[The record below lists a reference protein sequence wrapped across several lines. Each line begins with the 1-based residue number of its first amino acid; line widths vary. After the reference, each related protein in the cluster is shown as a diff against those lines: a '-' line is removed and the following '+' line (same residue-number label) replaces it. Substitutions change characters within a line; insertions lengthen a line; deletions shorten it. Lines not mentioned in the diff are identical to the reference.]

1 MPSFVFPIPPTTPSG
16 TGTPSTPTTGGGG
29 LLPTPPD
36 TDAPLNQENVPSAH
50 IKIKAFV
57 NMVRLF
63 LRDYAEL
70 NRLVSGVEHSDRQI
84 VWAILDTLD
93 DYNTTPPFTSNS
105 ITDFP
110 SQHVLL
116 RGVAASLLE
125 SLGVLQTR
133 NHLQFSDGGLT
144 VGVNDKTEYLQRWVQ
159 LFRSQYEEKKMKI
172 KIASNIERAWG
183 GGLQSEYRFVNN
195 FYGEW

>member
-1 MPSFVFPIPPTTPSG
+1 MPTFFFPIAPTTP
-16 TGTPSTPTTGGGG
+16 PSGGGG
-29 LLPTPPD
+29 AGLLPSPVPSQET
-36 TDAPLNQENVPSAH
+36 PLNQENVPNAH
-50 IKIKAFV
+50 IQTKAFV

-63 LRDYAEL
+63 LRDYREL
-70 NRLVSGVEHSDRQI
+70 NRLIDGVEHSDRQI

-93 DYNTTPPFTSNS
+93 DFNTTPPFTGNS
-105 ITDFP
+105 VTDFP
-110 SQHVLL
+110 SKHVLL

-133 NHLQFSDGGLT
+133 NHLQFSDGGLQ

-172 KIASNIERAWG
+172 KIAMNIERAWG
-183 GGLQSEYRFVNN
+183 GGLASEYRFVNN